1 MLLKK
6 KLKSIKKL
14 DKLFN
19 QLNLKKGDNVVFHS
33 NIGGLHQFEKNLN
46 KRDFETFLHYIIN
59 YIGKD
64 GTLLIPTFNYDFTKG
79 KPFNRKK
86 SECQVGEFGNS
97 LVKKFYKCR
106 TYNPVF
112 SHLIFGKLQ
121 KKIFKCNESEVF
133 GKKSIFEI
141 IKRENFKIIS
151 FCCSPNTITFLH
163 YIEREAGV
171 NYRYNKFF
179 SGICENKKVKIKYF
193 VGKKKFD
200 YSIKEKKILRLID
213 NKNFKKVVYGRFNTY
228 IVNSTYLYNRLK
240 KKIDKNR
247 YYLIKN

>member
-86 SECQVGEFGNS
+86 SD
-97 LVKKFYKCR
+97 LD
-106 TYNPVF
+106 
-112 SHLIFGKLQ
+112 H
-121 KKIFKCNESEVF
+121 
-133 GKKSIFEI
+133 
-141 IKRENFKIIS
+141 IIS
-151 FCCSPNTITFLH
+151 SPET
-163 YIEREAGV
+163 
-171 NYRYNKFF
+171 
-179 SGICENKKVKIKYF
+179 
-193 VGKKKFD
+193 
-200 YSIKEKKILRLID
+200 
-213 NKNFKKVVYGRFNTY
+213 
-228 IVNSTYLYNRLK
+228 
-240 KKIDKNR
+240 
-247 YYLIKN
+247 